1 MSSNKQVVKK
11 KGGKDSQLDKQ
22 FKDGKRLA
30 FLGKLNKKFA
40 ATTKNE
46 DFKAYSKQ
54 LCSNLTKT
62 HVQIVKDFDGA
73 MLAVQADPKTHEM
86 RRDLLPEIR
95 KYRLRYL
102 RR

>member
-1 MSSNKQVVKK
+1 MTDKQVVKK

-46 DFKAYSKQ
+46 DFKAYSK
-54 LCSNLTKT
+54 
-62 HVQIVKDFDGA
+62 
-73 MLAVQADPKTHEM
+73 
-86 RRDLLPEIR
+86 
-95 KYRLRYL
+95 
-102 RR
+102 